1 MNLIDDPEETTQA
14 GVEGW
19 PPRAAFAALLIA
31 GARADGSV
39 SAQEANG
46 IEHVIAGMKLFR
58 GCGPEALQPMIAKI
72 VERIE
77 DHGVDVVVRTA
88 AAAIPKELTA
98 TAFAVVF
105 DLMLSDGWARWNE
118 SRFAGELQALLDID
132 DETAARIMDVIRIKN
147 AG

>member
-1 MNLIDDPEETTQA
+1 MNLSDEAEETTQA
-14 GVEGW
+14 AVEGW
-19 PPRAAFAALLIA
+19 SPRAAFAALLIA

-46 IEHVIAGMKLFR
+46 IEHIIAGMKLFR
-58 GCGPEALQPMIAKI
+58 GVGPEALQPMLAKI
-72 VERIE
+72 VKRIE
-77 DHGVDVVVRTA
+77 NQGGDVVVRTA
-88 AAAIPKELTA
+88 AAAIPRELTA

-105 DLMLSDGWARWNE
+105 DLMLSDGWAKWNE
-118 SRFAGELQALLDID
+118 SRFADELQALLDID